1 MKLLVLRFLLLI
13 SCFSH
18 SYATKDQPYNAI
30 FSFGN
35 SYADTGNFVT
45 LENGATPYEHLPY
58 GMTYFGEP
66 TGRASDGR
74 LVIDFIAQALGLP
87 LIPPYFSHGQN
98 FSRGANFAVIGATA
112 LSLDYLKQRGIPTL
126 LPVDTSINTQLGW
139 FDQLKP
145 LLCDTTES
153 CQDFFSRSLFI
164 LGEFGGNDY
173 AFILSAGK
181 SISEVQSYMPVVI
194 DTIRQAAESLLKQ
207 GALHIII
214 PGILPSG
221 CVPIRLT
228 TYASKNKSDYDS
240 LGCLKEYNT
249 LGFHHNMMLKETVAQ
264 LQSTYPLA
272 KFIYADYYEPVIQF
286 LQNPNKFGFTVK
298 EPLRICCGGGGPYNY
313 NSSAICGQ
321 PGVSAC
327 SNPSTYIN
335 WDGIHLTEAAYKIIA
350 TGWLNGRY
358 AHPPI
363 SFSVQEILIYS
374 ENIVTHW

>member
-35 SYADTGNFVT
+35 SYADTGNFVA
-45 LENGATPYEHLPY
+45 LVNGATPYEHLPY
-58 GMTYFGEP
+58 GMTYFSEP

-74 LVIDFIAQALGLP
+74 LVIDFIAKDLASTTLSSVVSL
-87 LIPPYFSHGQN
+87 PYFRWTPQLILSSVGLIN
-98 FSRGANFAVIGATA
+98 SSLCSAT
-112 LSLDYLKQRGIPTL
+112 QR
-126 LPVDTSINTQLGW
+126 NHA
-139 FDQLKP
+139 
-145 LLCDTTES
+145 
-153 CQDFFSRSLFI
+153 CQDFFSKSLFV

-173 AFILSAGK
+173 SFILSAGK
-181 SISEVQSYMPVVI
+181 SISEAKSYMPVVI
-194 DTIRQAAESLLKQ
+194 DTIRQAAESLLKH
-207 GALHIII
+207 GALHMVI

-228 TYASKNKSDYDS
+228 IYASKNKYDYDS
-240 LGCLKEYNT
+240 LRCLKEYNT
-249 LGFHHNMMLKETVAQ
+249 IGFDHNMMLKKTVAK
-264 LQSTYPLA
+264 LQNTYPLA
-272 KFIYADYYEPVIQF
+272 NFIYADYYEPVIQF
-286 LQNPNKFGFTVK
+286 LQNPTKFGFTVK

-313 NSSAICGQ
+313 YSSATCGQ

-335 WDGIHLTEAAYKIIA
+335 WDGIHLTEAAYRIIA
-350 TGWLNGRY
+350 TGWLKGPY

-363 SFSVQEILIYS
+363 SISVQEILNYS